1 MTLIASGRGLL
12 KRANVGQ
19 ANVAKAEAQEEVLRV
34 QRQMAEEAAESQVLG
49 TAGGIGGMVGA
60 NRAFANA
67 DKAAEAIDAANKL
80 VGNGSQIGSSGGGL
94 TFAETGGSVLEGA
107 KATTAINDLA
117 VAADLATAGEAAAT
131 TAATGAELTTAAA
144 GAELTTAAAG
154 GEAVAATQ
162 AASVAA
168 GNTGAMATLGTVA
181 APIAIA
187 LGIGFLFNELF

>member
-94 TFAETGGSVLEGA
+94 TFAESGGSVLKGA
-107 KATTAINDLA
+107 EATTAINDIA
-117 VAADLATAGEAAAT
+117 VAADLATASEAAA
-131 TAATGAELTTAAA
+131 TTAAA

>member
-94 TFAETGGSVLEGA
+94 TFAESGGSVLKGA
-107 KATTAINDLA
+107 EATTAINDIA
-117 VAADLATAGEAAAT
+117 VAADLATASEAAA
-131 TAATGAELTTAAA
+131 
-144 GAELTTAAAG
+144 TTAAAG